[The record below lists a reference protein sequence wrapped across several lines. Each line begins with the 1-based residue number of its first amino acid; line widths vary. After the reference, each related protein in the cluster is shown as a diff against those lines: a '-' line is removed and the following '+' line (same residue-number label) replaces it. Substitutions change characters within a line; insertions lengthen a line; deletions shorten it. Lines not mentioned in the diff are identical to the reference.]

1 MPIGPVSPK
10 DMGRAGRGTSSGGS
24 YGKGVSKGKMTAA
37 AKAYPTSNVKVVKPV
52 KAVAVKKRGVAA
64 KKAVDKAGAE
74 GPKKA
79 VKTKQTPAQIAAS
92 KRMASKRLDNRMN
105 QLSKR
110 IALNNRTS
118 RFVDGQERT
127 SYELRN

>member
-10 DMGRAGRGTSSGGS
+10 DMGRAGRGS
-24 YGKGVSKGKMTAA
+24 YGKGVSKGKMTAS

-52 KAVAVKKRGVAA
+52 KAVKVTKRVPAA

-79 VKTKQTPAQIAAS
+79 VKTKLTPAQKAKVQQNYAKNYKGS
-92 KRMASKRLDNRMN
+92 RKLVT
-105 QLSKR
+105 LS
-110 IALNNRTS
+110 
-118 RFVDGQERT
+118 DGREWT
-127 SYELRN
+127 SYGLRN

>member
-24 YGKGVSKGKMTAA
+24 YGKGVSKGKMTTA
-37 AKAYPTSNVKVVKPV
+37 AKSYPTSNVKVVKPV
-52 KAVAVKKRGVAA
+52 KAVKVTKRVPAA

-74 GPKKA
+74 GPKR
-79 VKTKQTPAQIAAS
+79 THNLRGTPKHEAARKKKIANAN
-92 KRMASKRLDNRMN
+92 RINRL
-105 QLSKR
+105 
-110 IALNNRTS
+110 
-118 RFVDGQERT
+118 FDGREQT